1 MPVNYQEGKIYK
13 IYNAINGDIY
23 IGSTTQQLC
32 NIMTGHRRNIYKNS
46 PIYKA
51 FREQGVENFFIEL
64 VEKCPCN
71 GKDGLIRTEGKYI
84 RELNPS
90 LNKVIAGRTRKE
102 HYIDNKEHLSQRAK
116 EWREDNKG
124 YMAQKVKELREDNKD
139 YVNTY
144 YGERITCECG
154 CVVRR
159 DGILRHRRSAKHK
172 RLLNEYINFKKRIQL
187 LYIQICRN

>member
-1 MPVNYQEGKIYK
+1 MPVNYQEGNIYK
-13 IYNAINGDIY
+13 IYNTINDDIY
-23 IGSTTQQLC
+23 IGSTTQKLC
-32 NIMTGHRRNIYKNS
+32 KRMTGHRRNIYKNS

-51 FREQGVENFFIEL
+51 FREHGVENFFIEL

-71 GKDGLIRTEGKYI
+71 DKDELIRTEGKYI

-124 YMAQKVKELREDNKD
+124 YMAQKVKEWREDNKE
-139 YVNTY
+139 YLKAHS
-144 YGERITCECG
+144 GEKITCECG
-154 CVVRR
+154 CMISRAN
-159 DGILRHRRSAKHK
+159 LPRHKRSAKHQQ
-172 RLLNEYINFKKRIQL
+172 LINLI
-187 LYIQICRN
+187 N